1 MLLAQFIRQGT
12 SALEPLYPEAEARSI
27 VLMLCE
33 ALIGTQSYT
42 HIVEPQYT
50 INPKDEEPLSQA
62 LERLKAGEPIQY
74 VIGRAQ
80 FCGRNFRVTPDVLIP
95 RPETELL
102 VQEAVR
108 LADMTRRQ
116 RIPFGKSA
124 SPVRVLDLCTGSG
137 CIAWSV
143 ALAVPGAQV
152 MGVDIS
158 EKALEVARS
167 QDFSQELKATG
178 AVAPTFVQ
186 ADVLDT
192 EQAFDQGPF
201 DLILSNPPYI
211 MEKEKAQM
219 RRNVLDYEPGLALF
233 VPDEDPLLFY
243 RAVARWSQRF
253 LAPEGKGL
261 SEINEALGKETAEV
275 FRHFG
280 FPQSETESD
289 FFDKNRFV
297 FYTR

>member
-12 SALEPLYPEAEARSI
+12 SALEPSYPQAEARSI
-27 VLMLCE
+27 VLLLCE

-42 HIVEPQYT
+42 HIVEPQFC
-50 INPKDEEPLSQA
+50 IDSKDEEPLLKA
-62 LERLKAGEPIQY
+62 LERLKLGEPIQY
-74 VIGRAQ
+74 VIGRAL
-80 FCGRNFRVTPDVLIP
+80 FLGRNFRVTPDVLIP

-102 VQEAVR
+102 VQEAVKLCR
-108 LADMTRRQ
+108 A
-116 RIPFGKSA
+116 GY
-124 SPVRVLDLCTGSG
+124 RVLDLCTGSG

-143 ALAVPGAQV
+143 ALSVPGAQV
-152 MGVDIS
+152 VGVDIS

-167 QDFSQELKATG
+167 QDFSQELKVAG
-178 AVAPTFVQ
+178 ALAPTFVQ

-192 EQAFDQGPF
+192 EQEFGLGPF

-211 MEKEKAQM
+211 LKKEKAQM

-243 RAVARWSQRF
+243 RAIARWSQRL
-253 LAPEGKGL
+253 LAPGGKGL
-261 SEINEALGKETAEV
+261 AEINETLGGETAEV
-275 FRHFG
+275 FRRFG

-297 FYTR
+297 FYSR